1 MIGGLLRR
9 LGSHPMVS
17 VVASLAV
24 VIAAA
29 IGMVR
34 VLEATLTGSGTSTG
48 DTLATPGRVR
58 LPQTT
63 ESLDRQQAEPV
74 HRALHALGSACRRDP
89 AGRRQGVLRAL
100 DVITTFVARHPAARF
115 PVDDESGTTLALLF
129 VVRDELRTCAPTLV
143 SDINRLIP
151 AEYRP

>member
-17 VVASLAV
+17 IVVSLVV

-34 VLEATLTGSGTSTG
+34 VLEATLTGSGPSAG
-48 DTLATPGRVR
+48 EALATPGRVR
-58 LPQTT
+58 LPQAT
-63 ESLDRQQAEPV
+63 ESLATEQAEPV

-89 AGRRQGVLRAL
+89 DGRRQDVLRTL
-100 DVITTFVARHPAARF
+100 DVITTFVARHPTARF

-143 SDINRLIP
+143 NDIDRLIP